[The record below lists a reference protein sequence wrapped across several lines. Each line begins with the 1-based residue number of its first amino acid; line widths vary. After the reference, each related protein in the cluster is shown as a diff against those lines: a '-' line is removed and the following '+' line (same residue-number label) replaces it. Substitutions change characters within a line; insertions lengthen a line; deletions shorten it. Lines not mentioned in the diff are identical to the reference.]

1 MSIVIVFMQMIRL
14 QSELEELEREYKQ
27 QFAELE
33 ALDAIKEERKV

>member
-1 MSIVIVFMQMIRL
+1 MQVTRL

-27 QFAELE
+27 QFTELE